1 MSRKRVSD
9 ASGGG
14 WWSERTRELV
24 AIALCGFGLYALLCL
39 GTLDSTSVGEGAIA
53 VGDGSNLGGRF
64 GYHLGLGLA
73 WLFGYAAFLPVLFAI
88 GFAVVIFCRR
98 EVERLV
104 LKVLGAVVFT
114 AMIALLLAG
123 PEGTTGFSAMTPY
136 GAGGKFGANLSPLL
150 ARTFGGFGRLLLL
163 SFGALISMLLVTE
176 WMFSTMLARLSALV
190 EGLWS
195 RLRPAKPAATRR
207 SQRGSAAVAETAP
220 APARKAAS
228 AEQVDAALREQA
240 EEEARV
246 APDEGE
252 VVSVRRGRRRKEA
265 EVAEEDVDPAD
276 EDDEK
281 DVAPR
286 TTGRKPQPVAAEAG
300 EEDDDEEVE
309 DEEDEE
315 EAKAP
320 VVSIPVVVP
329 RVTVQ
334 KPKPRP
340 RPKPVQSDL
349 PWDATYP
356 FPPIESFREPQ
367 VADSGATQALLQKN
381 SEAIIA
387 KLASFGIGAE
397 MVGVA
402 VGPTVTQ
409 YELRLAEG
417 VRVSKVA
424 GFDADLA
431 SALRAV
437 TVRVVAPIPGRDT
450 IGIEVPNE
458 TRNMVFMR
466 ELLEQYGRAEE
477 HAIPLFLGKAGE
489 GSPIVVDLAKMPHLL
504 IAGTTGSGKSVCINT
519 ILLSI
524 LVTRTPAQV
533 RLILVD
539 PKMVELQAYKNV
551 PHLCCDVVTN
561 MKKAPGV
568 LEWAVNEMENRYAL
582 FSAAG
587 VNHIKLYN
595 RLDKAELEKRFG
607 RVPEPDRVQLP
618 YIVIIIDELADLM
631 STARNEV
638 EDSIQRLAQKS
649 RAVGMHVIL
658 ATQRPSVDVITGVIK
673 ANLPCQIAFKVNRKL
688 DSRVILDTNGAEKL
702 VGNGDMLYV
711 PPGGAAIMRAQ
722 GTYVGDDEIA
732 AVVKFL
738 EEKGQ
743 RPTFLPDLV
752 QTQGSS
758 RSSAADKD
766 DLYREAVEVILGQQ
780 RGSATLLQRALSVG
794 YTRATR
800 LLELMEEDG
809 LVGPFVGS
817 KSREVLLTLD
827 EWKARE
833 AAIAEELAAQEDG
846 ELEVAEED
854 LAADPAEDPDAEVAA
869 AGLEPAED
877 GEESRPS

>member
-9 ASGGG
+9 ANGSG
-14 WWSERTRELV
+14 WWTERTRELV

-39 GTLDSTSVGEGAIA
+39 GTLDSTSVGDGAIP
-53 VGDGSNLGGRF
+53 VGNGSNLGGRF
-64 GYHLGLGLA
+64 GHYLGLGLA

-88 GFAVVIFCRR
+88 GFAVVLFCRR

-114 AMIALLLAG
+114 AMIALLLSG
-123 PEGTTGFSAMTPY
+123 PDGTSGFSSMTPY

-163 SFGALISMLLVTE
+163 SFGALISLLLVTE
-176 WMFSTMLARLSALV
+176 WMFSTMLVRLSAMV
-190 EGLWS
+190 EAMWS
-195 RLRPAKPAATRR
+195 RMRPRR
-207 SQRGSAAVAETAP
+207 SATGKRASRGGAALAVESPP
-220 APARKAAS
+220 APSRKAAS

-240 EEEARV
+240 EEEERV

-252 VVSVRRGRRRKEA
+252 VVEVRKGRRRAKA
-265 EVAEEDVDPAD
+265 ADAVADEAD
-276 EDDEK
+276 EDEDK

-286 TTGRKPQPVAAEAG
+286 TTGRKPAPVVADA
-300 EEDDDEEVE
+300 DDEEDIE
-309 DEEDEE
+309 DEEEDEE

-367 VADSGATQALLQKN
+367 VADSSATQALLQKN

-387 KLASFGIGAE
+387 KLASFSVGAE

-417 VRVSKVA
+417 VRVAKIAS
-424 GFDADLA
+424 FDADLA
-431 SALRAV
+431 SALCAV

-458 TRNMVFMR
+458 TRNMVYMR

-519 ILLSI
+519 ILLSV
-524 LVTRTPAQV
+524 LMTRTPAQV

-595 RLDKAELEKRFG
+595 RLDKAELEKRLG
-607 RVPEPDRVQLP
+607 RPPEPDRAQLP
-618 YIVIIIDELADLM
+618 YIVIVIDELADLM
-631 STARNEV
+631 STAQNEV
-638 EDSIQRLAQKS
+638 EESIQRLAQKS

-743 RPTFLPDLV
+743 RPSFLPDLV

-766 DLYREAVEVILGQQ
+766 ELYREAVEIILGQQ

-833 AAIAEELAAQEDG
+833 AAIAEELAAQEEAGDG
-846 ELEVAEED
+846 IGDETMEAESM
-854 LAADPAEDPDAEVAA
+854 EDPDAEVAA
-869 AGLEPAED
+869 TGPDTDGD
-877 GEESRPS
+877 GEDARPS

>member
-1 MSRKRVSD
+1 MSRKRNPD
-9 ASGGG
+9 ASGNA
-14 WWSERTRELV
+14 WWTERTRELT
-24 AIALCGFGLYALLCL
+24 AIALCGFCLYALLCL
-39 GTLDSTSVGEGAIA
+39 GTLDHTSVGDGSIA
-53 VGDGSNLGGRF
+53 VGNGSNLGGKF
-64 GYHLGLGLA
+64 GYYLGLGFA
-73 WLFGYAAFLPVLFAI
+73 WLFGYAAFLPFLFAI
-88 GFAVVIFCRR
+88 GFAVVLFWRR

-104 LKVLGAVVFT
+104 LKVLGAVIFT

-123 PEGTTGFSAMTPY
+123 PDGGSGVSSMAPF

-163 SFGALISMLLVTE
+163 SFGALISLLLVTE
-176 WMFSTMLARLSALV
+176 WMFSTILMRLTSLL
-190 EGLWS
+190 EGLWT
-195 RLRPAKPAATRR
+195 RLRPARKPEPRRASRAA
-207 SQRGSAAVAETAP
+207 AAAEPAVA
-220 APARKAAS
+220 ARKAAS
-228 AEQVDAALREQA
+228 AEQVDAALKEQA
-240 EEEARV
+240 EEEQRV
-246 APDEGE
+246 DPDEGE
-252 VVSVRRGRRRKEA
+252 VLAVRKGRRRGKA
-265 EVAEEDVDPAD
+265 AAD
-276 EDDEK
+276 EDAEQEAEQSEDDE
-281 DVAPR
+281 VAPR
-286 TTGRKPQPVAAEAG
+286 TTGRKFTPVAQD
-300 EEDDDEEVE
+300 EEDDEEEEEESEE
-309 DEEDEE
+309 DEED
-315 EAKAP
+315 AKAP

-356 FPPIESFREPQ
+356 FPPVESFREPQ

-381 SEAIIA
+381 SEAIVA

-417 VRVSKVA
+417 VRVNKVA

-458 TRNMVFMR
+458 KRNMVFMR

-607 RVPEPDRVQLP
+607 RPPEPDRVQLP

-817 KSREVLLTLD
+817 KSREVLLTIE

-833 AAIAEELAAQEDG
+833 AAIAEELAAQEEAGFVEG
-846 ELEVAEED
+846 EEVAETDDALE
-854 LAADPAEDPDAEVAA
+854 PEEDAEVAA
-869 AGLEPAED
+869 AGAEPAED
-877 GEESRPS
+877 GEPEKGS